1 MTDRKCGSCNLCC
14 DVFEIEEISKA
25 QGQKCEHL
33 KRGCGGCQIYERRP
47 DQCRSFQCLWTQGIG
62 PSRMRPDR
70 SGVVLTSPGGSMIH
84 GHAQSFEKVTPQA
97 RQFLDSITE
106 RAVVILVAGD
116 RRKLLGGPAHLVT
129 EIMKKA
135 GRL

>member
-1 MTDRKCGSCNLCC
+1 
-14 DVFEIEEISKA
+14 
-25 QGQKCEHL
+25 
-33 KRGCGGCQIYERRP
+33 
-47 DQCRSFQCLWTQGIG
+47 
-62 PSRMRPDR
+62 
-70 SGVVLTSPGGSMIH
+70 MIH